1 MTEDRFSSI
10 TGLLTARPEPKTAT
24 VHHITPEST
33 DSNAHQP
40 TGVGESAPARTP
52 RRNRPREAPKS
63 RESAGG
69 NRRVVFKI
77 NPELHT
83 RLVDHAKRTGAS
95 HGNIVLDAVE
105 AAYVNDSLAQLVAA
119 AKRPAA
125 DEKTALFARTATRE
139 SAAPSV
145 TVEVQLRAQA
155 VDQLDQ
161 LVTQYEADNRTQL
174 INAALREHL
183 VEPNNP

>member
-10 TGLLTARPEPKTAT
+10 SGLLTARPQRKTAT
-24 VHHITPEST
+24 VHHINPEPVDAEPNVADAADT
-33 DSNAHQP
+33 AP
-40 TGVGESAPARTP
+40 T
-52 RRNRPREAPKS
+52 PKS

-77 NPELHT
+77 PPELHT

-105 AAYVNDSLAQLVAA
+105 TAYMNDTLADLVAA
-119 AKRPAA
+119 ARRPTL
-125 DEKTALFARTATRE
+125 ETKTALFARTAPRE
-139 SAAPSV
+139 NAAPSV
-145 TVEVQLRAQA
+145 TVEIQLRAQA

-161 LVTQYEADNRTQL
+161 LVTQYAADNRTQL
-174 INAALREHL
+174 LTAALQQHL
-183 VEPNNP
+183 D